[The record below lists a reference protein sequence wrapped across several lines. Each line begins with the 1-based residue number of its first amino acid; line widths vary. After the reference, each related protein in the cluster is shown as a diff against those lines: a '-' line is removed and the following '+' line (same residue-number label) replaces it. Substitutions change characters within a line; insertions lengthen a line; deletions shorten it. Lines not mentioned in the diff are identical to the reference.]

1 MAAPCGFQIT
11 RLQCVL
17 RCAFLGWQ
25 QAQKIGGFGGI
36 FRASGGVFKA
46 PIFDALARRLLDRL
60 LRIRHIGTPIEPAQ
74 WQSEIDK
81 AEPEQTTQ
89 NEKHGTMQTPRAC
102 WAAHESE
109 IGVIDIRVNAR
120 RMTLSVA

>member
-1 MAAPCGFQIT
+1 MAAPCGFEIT
-11 RLQCVL
+11 RLQGVL
-17 RCAFLGWQ
+17 GCAFLGRE
-25 QAQKIGGFGGI
+25 QAQKIGGFSGI
-36 FRASGGVFKA
+36 FCACGGVFEA
-46 PIFDALARRLLDRL
+46 PIFDALARRLLNRL
-60 LRIRHIGTPIEPAQ
+60 LRIRHIGAPIEPAQ

-102 WAAHESE
+102 WTAHESE
-109 IGVIDIRVNAR
+109 IGVIGIRVNAR